1 MKYRMVGIL
10 GGMGIDVTAEL
21 LTRII
26 DITGAKR
33 EQDNIPIII
42 NHNPQRGLST

>member
-1 MKYRMVGIL
+1 MKVKTVGVL

-26 DITGAKR
+26 DITGAKKR
-33 EQDNIPIII
+33 AGQ
-42 NHNPQRGLST
+42 